1 MDTTVQ
7 TRSTARSVR
16 AVLAG
21 LVVIAATSHA
31 TDAALQALGIF
42 PAFGTGM
49 SDAQFALAAV
59 YRTLFGIFGCYLTA
73 RLAPQRP
80 LFHAMILGGI
90 GTVISSLGVVA
101 TLSQGVD
108 LGPLWYSVL
117 LVLTALPSAWLAARV
132 HQQTVAA

>member
-1 MDTTVQ
+1 MKT
-7 TRSTARSVR
+7 RSVR

-31 TDAALQALGIF
+31 TDAALQALDIF
-42 PAFGTGM
+42 PAFGSTM
-49 SDAQFALAAV
+49 SDGQFALAAL

-80 LFHAMILGGI
+80 LFHALILGGI
-90 GTVISSLGVVA
+90 GTMISMLGVVA

-108 LGPLWYSVL
+108 LGPVWYAVS
-117 LVLTALPSAWLAARV
+117 LVLTALPSAWLGARFSQPLIRAAS
-132 HQQTVAA
+132 